1 MLRETISHHIELIYP
16 AADAGKLSDKICAAF
31 GLAPD
36 TRPPRDPSANGP
48 SLPWSQ
54 ADSFLITYGDTIL
67 CDTRR
72 PLQNTLHFLRGHL
85 NGVVNGVHI
94 LPFFPFTSDDGF
106 AVSDYETVRPDLGD
120 WDDILRIGE
129 NFRLMSDVVINHASA
144 DHPWFHQF
152 LDGAA
157 PG

>member
-16 AADAGKLSDKICAAF
+16 ADDAHTLSEKICAAF

-36 TRPPRDPSANGP
+36 TRASADKP
-48 SLPWSQ
+48 ELPWSE

-67 CDTRR
+67 SDTRR
-72 PLQNTLHFLRGHL
+72 PLLNVLDFLQGHL

-106 AVSDYETVRPDLGD
+106 AVSDYENVRPDLGD
-120 WDDILRIGE
+120 WDDICQIGE
-129 NFRLMSDVVINHASA
+129 TSGSCRMSSSITHRPTIHGFTS
-144 DHPWFHQF
+144 F
-152 LDGAA
+152 
-157 PG
+157 